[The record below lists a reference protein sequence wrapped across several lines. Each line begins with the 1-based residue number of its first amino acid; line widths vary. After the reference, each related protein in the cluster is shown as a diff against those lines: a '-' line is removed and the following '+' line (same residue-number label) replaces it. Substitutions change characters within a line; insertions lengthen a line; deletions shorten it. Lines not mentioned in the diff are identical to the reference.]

1 MIYIFINQCKGRFL
15 FRSVLDHFGHLLFLI
30 FQILLLLLLLILFP
44 LLWSHFPKLI
54 LLFQC
59 LLSQLLIKILLLLLV
74 DLLRLGTW
82 GLFAIF
88 LAFGTDRVWNLKAD
102 HFVDHLHDH
111 LQHLDGFVH
120 RLLGRTNLD
129 SGSQKDRILVVNLL
143 VSDVQLVEAAT
154 VGLEHVAN
162 RRVN

>member
-59 LLSQLLIKILLLLLV
+59 LLSQFLIKILLLLLV

-88 LAFGTDRVWNLKAD
+88 LAFGTDRV
-102 HFVDHLHDH
+102 
-111 LQHLDGFVH
+111 
-120 RLLGRTNLD
+120 
-129 SGSQKDRILVVNLL
+129 
-143 VSDVQLVEAAT
+143 
-154 VGLEHVAN
+154 
-162 RRVN
+162 